1 MPRLIWIIILLWI
14 FALALGCYV
23 IYGLIEATP

>member
-1 MPRLIWIIILLWI
+1 MSRMTWIIILLWI
-14 FALALGCYV
+14 FALALAFDV